1 MTATR
6 ALIACA
12 AIALGTAA
20 ASAQDLAPQ
29 RPLRYGSTGGA
40 YFDGR
45 NDDRD
50 FRSNG
55 SFPGSFAADPF
66 SAGFGAA
73 GLFGSTPYHS
83 AQPYPS
89 QVIFGT
95 PCQDCRPYRTRR
107 HRDRHD

>member
-12 AIALGTAA
+12 AIALGSVA
-20 ASAQDLAPQ
+20 ASAQQLAPQ

-73 GLFGSTPYHS
+73 GLFG
-83 AQPYPS
+83 
-89 QVIFGT
+89 
-95 PCQDCRPYRTRR
+95 
-107 HRDRHD
+107 

>member
-12 AIALGTAA
+12 AIALGSVA
-20 ASAQDLAPQ
+20 ASAQQLAPQ

-83 AQPYPS
+83 PRPYPS
-89 QVIFGT
+89 QVIFGA
-95 PCQDCRPYRTRR
+95 PCQDCRPYRPRR
-107 HRDRHD
+107 HCDRYE